1 MRAGNGPARFRLDSA
16 PEGMTLDAAGV
27 LTWKVPPRHRED
39 FASVIITVSD
49 AKGHETP
56 HAFRLDVIGP

>member
-1 MRAGNGPARFRLDSA
+1 
-16 PEGMTLDAAGV
+16 MTLDAAGV